1 MSVED
6 QFEGDERAL
15 LKRIQELLDVRMK
28 DKRKRYVHSLGV
40 AETALH
46 LAEVY
51 GVDRFDAAA
60 AGLIHDWDKVLSDDE
75 LVTRALHY
83 GIKIAGSPSAATPLL
98 HGPVAAYELPQ
109 LFPELSPA
117 VFQAVDRHT
126 VGACDMTP
134 LDMVVFVADAIEPNR
149 HGDYAH
155 ALRKMVGES
164 TLDELFFSCF
174 AQGLVYVIQSD
185 RTAASL
191 SASGVAAEDVARAA
205 AQAAYDKK
213 GEDVQVLDLTEL
225 SDVCD
230 YFVLATGTN
239 NRQVDSIVDEI
250 EEKVAEACGEHPF
263 SIEGREQKTWM
274 LMDYGSVVVHVF
286 TPEARD
292 FYRLEKLWG
301 DAPQLPLNLL

>member
-60 AGLIHDWDKVLSDDE
+60 A
-75 LVTRALHY
+75 
-83 GIKIAGSPSAATPLL
+83 TPLL

-109 LFPELSPA
+109 LFPELSLA

-174 AQGLVYVIQSD
+174 AQGLVYVIQSG
-185 RTAASL
+185 RYLYPTAISIYNHY
-191 SASGVAAEDVARAA
+191 
-205 AQAAYDKK
+205 AQ
-213 GEDVQVLDLTEL
+213 L
-225 SDVCD
+225 
-230 YFVLATGTN
+230 
-239 NRQVDSIVDEI
+239 R
-250 EEKVAEACGEHPF
+250 
-263 SIEGREQKTWM
+263 
-274 LMDYGSVVVHVF
+274 
-286 TPEARD
+286 
-292 FYRLEKLWG
+292 
-301 DAPQLPLNLL
+301 

>member
-1 MSVED
+1 MSARCSSA
-6 QFEGDERAL
+6 F
-15 LKRIQELLDVRMK
+15 QELLDVRMK

-155 ALRKMVGES
+155 ALRKMVGKS
-164 TLDELFFSCF
+164 SLDELFFSCF
-174 AQGLVYVIQSD
+174 AQGRGLCDPV
-185 RTAASL
+185 RALSL
-191 SASGVAAEDVARAA
+191 SHGYYDLQPLRPAALARA
-205 AQAAYDKK
+205 
-213 GEDVQVLDLTEL
+213 V
-225 SDVCD
+225 
-230 YFVLATGTN
+230 
-239 NRQVDSIVDEI
+239 
-250 EEKVAEACGEHPF
+250 
-263 SIEGREQKTWM
+263 
-274 LMDYGSVVVHVF
+274 
-286 TPEARD
+286 
-292 FYRLEKLWG
+292 
-301 DAPQLPLNLL
+301 

>member
-15 LKRIQELLDVRMK
+15 LTRIHELLDVRMK

-40 AETALH
+40 AETALR

-83 GIKIAGSPSAATPLL
+83 
-98 HGPVAAYELPQ
+98 
-109 LFPELSPA
+109 ELSPA

-155 ALRKMVGES
+155 ALRKMVGKS
-164 TLDELFFSCF
+164 SLDELFFSCF
-174 AQGLVYVIQSD
+174 AQGLVYVIQTG
-185 RTAASL
+185 RYLYPTAITIYNHY
-191 SASGVAAEDVARAA
+191 
-205 AQAAYDKK
+205 AQ
-213 GEDVQVLDLTEL
+213 L
-225 SDVCD
+225 
-230 YFVLATGTN
+230 
-239 NRQVDSIVDEI
+239 R
-250 EEKVAEACGEHPF
+250 
-263 SIEGREQKTWM
+263 
-274 LMDYGSVVVHVF
+274 
-286 TPEARD
+286 
-292 FYRLEKLWG
+292 
-301 DAPQLPLNLL
+301 

>member
-1 MSVED
+1 M
-6 QFEGDERAL
+6 
-15 LKRIQELLDVRMK
+15 
-28 DKRKRYVHSLGV
+28 
-40 AETALH
+40 
-46 LAEVY
+46 
-51 GVDRFDAAA
+51 
-60 AGLIHDWDKVLSDDE
+60 LSDDE

-164 TLDELFFSCF
+164 TLDEL
-174 AQGLVYVIQSD
+174 
-185 RTAASL
+185 
-191 SASGVAAEDVARAA
+191 
-205 AQAAYDKK
+205 
-213 GEDVQVLDLTEL
+213 VLDLTEL

-301 DAPQLPLNLL
+301 DAPQLPLDLL

>member
-149 HGDYAH
+149 A
-155 ALRKMVGES
+155 ALVASIDRAFEFANATATMPMHCARWWGSRRS
-164 TLDELFFSCF
+164 TSC
-174 AQGLVYVIQSD
+174 S
-185 RTAASL
+185 SP
-191 SASGVAAEDVARAA
+191 
-205 AQAAYDKK
+205 
-213 GEDVQVLDLTEL
+213 VLRRVW
-225 SDVCD
+225 S
-230 YFVLATGTN
+230 
-239 NRQVDSIVDEI
+239 
-250 EEKVAEACGEHPF
+250 
-263 SIEGREQKTWM
+263 M
-274 LMDYGSVVVHVF
+274 
-286 TPEARD
+286 
-292 FYRLEKLWG
+292 
-301 DAPQLPLNLL
+301 

>member
-1 MSVED
+1 MSEYTQKYAFVTGSSRGIGRAIALRLAA
-6 QFEGDERAL
+6 EGYHIFLNCSRSFDAL
-15 LKRIQELLDVRMK
+15 EETRQEIEKIGTCTLVPGDIGNPDTVRKIFHTIAKTCDHLDVL
-28 DKRKRYVHSLGV
+28 VNN
-40 AETALH
+40 
-46 LAEVY
+46 
-51 GVDRFDAAA
+51 
-60 AGLIHDWDKVLSDDE
+60 AGISHIGLLMDMTDEDWDKVLSDDE

-174 AQGLVYVIQSD
+174 AQGLVYVIQSG
-185 RTAASL
+185 RYLYPTAITIYNHY
-191 SASGVAAEDVARAA
+191 
-205 AQAAYDKK
+205 AQ
-213 GEDVQVLDLTEL
+213 L
-225 SDVCD
+225 
-230 YFVLATGTN
+230 
-239 NRQVDSIVDEI
+239 R
-250 EEKVAEACGEHPF
+250 
-263 SIEGREQKTWM
+263 
-274 LMDYGSVVVHVF
+274 
-286 TPEARD
+286 
-292 FYRLEKLWG
+292 
-301 DAPQLPLNLL
+301 

>member
-75 LVTRALHY
+75 LVARALHY
-83 GIKIAGSPSAATPLL
+83 GIKVAGSPSAATPLL

-109 LFPELSPA
+109 LFPGLSPA

-134 LDMVVFVADAIEPNR
+134 LDWWSLWPMPSSPTATAIMPTR
-149 HGDYAH
+149 CARWWGSRRSMSCSSPV
-155 ALRKMVGES
+155 LRRVWSM
-164 TLDELFFSCF
+164 
-174 AQGLVYVIQSD
+174 
-185 RTAASL
+185 
-191 SASGVAAEDVARAA
+191 
-205 AQAAYDKK
+205 
-213 GEDVQVLDLTEL
+213 
-225 SDVCD
+225 
-230 YFVLATGTN
+230 
-239 NRQVDSIVDEI
+239 
-250 EEKVAEACGEHPF
+250 
-263 SIEGREQKTWM
+263 
-274 LMDYGSVVVHVF
+274 
-286 TPEARD
+286 
-292 FYRLEKLWG
+292 
-301 DAPQLPLNLL
+301 

>member
-15 LKRIQELLDVRMK
+15 LKRIHELLDVRMK

-51 GVDRFDAAA
+51 GADRFDAAA

-75 LVTRALHY
+75 LVARALHY
-83 GIKIAGSPSAATPLL
+83 GIKVAGSPSAATPLL

-126 VGACDMTP
+126 VGACDMTS

-155 ALRKMVGES
+155 ALRKMVGKS
-164 TLDELFFSCF
+164 SLDELFFSCF
-174 AQGLVYVIQSD
+174 AQGLVYVIQSG
-185 RTAASL
+185 RYLYPTAITIYNHY
-191 SASGVAAEDVARAA
+191 
-205 AQAAYDKK
+205 AQ
-213 GEDVQVLDLTEL
+213 L
-225 SDVCD
+225 
-230 YFVLATGTN
+230 
-239 NRQVDSIVDEI
+239 R
-250 EEKVAEACGEHPF
+250 
-263 SIEGREQKTWM
+263 
-274 LMDYGSVVVHVF
+274 
-286 TPEARD
+286 
-292 FYRLEKLWG
+292 
-301 DAPQLPLNLL
+301 

>member
-1 MSVED
+1 MGATLSVED

-51 GVDRFDAAA
+51 DVDRFDAAA

-75 LVTRALHY
+75 LVARALHY
-83 GIKIAGSPSAATPLL
+83 GIKVAGSPSAATPRMA
-98 HGPVAAYELPQ
+98 PLPPMS
-109 LFPELSPA
+109 FRSFSPSCRRP

-155 ALRKMVGES
+155 ALRKMVGKS
-164 TLDELFFSCF
+164 SLDELFFSCF
-174 AQGLVYVIQSD
+174 AQGLVFVIQSG
-185 RTAASL
+185 RYLYPTAITIYNHY
-191 SASGVAAEDVARAA
+191 
-205 AQAAYDKK
+205 AQ
-213 GEDVQVLDLTEL
+213 L
-225 SDVCD
+225 
-230 YFVLATGTN
+230 
-239 NRQVDSIVDEI
+239 R
-250 EEKVAEACGEHPF
+250 
-263 SIEGREQKTWM
+263 
-274 LMDYGSVVVHVF
+274 
-286 TPEARD
+286 
-292 FYRLEKLWG
+292 
-301 DAPQLPLNLL
+301 

>member
-1 MSVED
+1 MGATLSVED

-60 AGLIHDWDKVLSDDE
+60 AGLIHD
-75 LVTRALHY
+75 ALHY

-117 VFQAVDRHT
+117 VFQAVYRHT

-155 ALRKMVGES
+155 ALRKMVGKS

-174 AQGLVYVIQSD
+174 AQGLVYVIQSG
-185 RTAASL
+185 RYLYPTAITIYNHY
-191 SASGVAAEDVARAA
+191 
-205 AQAAYDKK
+205 AQ
-213 GEDVQVLDLTEL
+213 L
-225 SDVCD
+225 
-230 YFVLATGTN
+230 
-239 NRQVDSIVDEI
+239 R
-250 EEKVAEACGEHPF
+250 
-263 SIEGREQKTWM
+263 
-274 LMDYGSVVVHVF
+274 
-286 TPEARD
+286 
-292 FYRLEKLWG
+292 
-301 DAPQLPLNLL
+301 

>member
-1 MSVED
+1 MGATLSVED

-60 AGLIHDWDKVLSDDE
+60 AGLVHDWDKVLSDDE
-75 LVTRALHY
+75 LVARALHY
-83 GIKIAGSPSAATPLL
+83 GIKVAGSPSAATPLL

-134 LDMVVFVADAIEPNR
+134 LDMVVFVQMPSSPTVTATMPMRCARWWGSPR
-149 HGDYAH
+149 STSCSSPV
-155 ALRKMVGES
+155 LRRVWSM
-164 TLDELFFSCF
+164 
-174 AQGLVYVIQSD
+174 
-185 RTAASL
+185 
-191 SASGVAAEDVARAA
+191 
-205 AQAAYDKK
+205 
-213 GEDVQVLDLTEL
+213 
-225 SDVCD
+225 
-230 YFVLATGTN
+230 
-239 NRQVDSIVDEI
+239 
-250 EEKVAEACGEHPF
+250 
-263 SIEGREQKTWM
+263 
-274 LMDYGSVVVHVF
+274 
-286 TPEARD
+286 
-292 FYRLEKLWG
+292 
-301 DAPQLPLNLL
+301 